1 MTPKTPVFKN
11 LKKEDA
17 TKFSFPEKSNCW
29 NRTCT
34 THQNCLKIINYLSLA
49 VQQQKISGF
58 HPWRFNFKLFG
69 GNFTCP
75 FLLSKPMFKEYSLE
89 TRYSSTEFYPL
100 SPFDKYHQIVNLY
113 INALGG
119 NWAIFL
125 YQSKKENIWTMTE
138 FVICMVTRFF
148 ASTVNGDFW
157 RERVHCGRGRER
169 PLLSR
174 IRTTQTN
181 HPSLEYGIGCKLG
194 FLLP

>member
-34 THQNCLKIINYLSLA
+34 TLQNCLKIINYLCLA

-75 FLLSKPMFKEYSLE
+75 FLLSKPMFKGYILE

-100 SPFDKYHQIVNLY
+100 SPFDKYHQNSKFV
-113 INALGG
+113 
-119 NWAIFL
+119 
-125 YQSKKENIWTMTE
+125 YQCI
-138 FVICMVTRFF
+138 
-148 ASTVNGDFW
+148 
-157 RERVHCGRGRER
+157 GRK
-169 PLLSR
+169 LSYFSLPEQR
-174 IRTTQTN
+174 GEYMN
-181 HPSLEYGIGCKLG
+181 HDWVCDLHGYQVFCIHS
-194 FLLP
+194 